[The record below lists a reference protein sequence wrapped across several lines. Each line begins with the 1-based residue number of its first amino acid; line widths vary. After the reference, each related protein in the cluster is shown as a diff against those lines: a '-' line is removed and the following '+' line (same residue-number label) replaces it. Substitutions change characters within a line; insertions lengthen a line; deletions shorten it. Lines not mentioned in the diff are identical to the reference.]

1 MSITVGKIVEGEI
14 TGITNFGAFIKL
26 ENGKTGLCHISE
38 VSDDYVKDIKN
49 YLTKGDTVKVK
60 IIKIE
65 GDKIS
70 LSIKAAKPKEEKK
83 SPKPKKQKQYRGPK
97 KDFEDLLDDFMKES
111 SQKLQEVQT
120 KKNSRKGNNYNKN

>member
-49 YLTKGDTVKVK
+49 YLSKGDTVKVK
-60 IIKIE
+60 IIKVE

-83 SPKPKKQKQYRGPK
+83 TSKPKEKKQYRGPK

-120 KKNSRKGNNYNKN
+120 KKNSRKGNNYNNN